1 MHSTLMLF
9 YSSARC
15 CRYACIIAMCRQDI
29 SIVGYY
35 LVRFF
40 LYGTALHRSPLVV
53 VVIFSFLLLS
63 ALLKTDFALT
73 LYYAPVVLPCVLS
86 CSCLRHWFVVR
97 RDSSRSCVL
106 LLLLVTI
113 AYAILW
119 RVVLRSLCWCRIHC
133 CLLLVRASY
142 VPLPCRLLM
151 HGLLRA
157 IGTWHWPSFCMAI
170 LSEPSLLTV
179 KALPRLS

>member
-1 MHSTLMLF
+1 
-9 YSSARC
+9 
-15 CRYACIIAMCRQDI
+15 MCRQDI

-40 LYGTALHRSPLVV
+40 LYGTALHRSATCCGRA
-53 VVIFSFLLLS
+53 FSFLLLS

-73 LYYAPVVLPCVLS
+73 LYYALVVLPCVLS
-86 CSCLRHWFVVR
+86 CSCLRHWFVAR

-106 LLLLVTI
+106 CCFLFSI
-113 AYAILW
+113 ACAILW
-119 RVVLRSLCWCRIHC
+119 HVVLRSLCWCRIHC
-133 CLLLVRASY
+133 CLLLVQASY
-142 VPLPCRLLM
+142 VPLPCRLLKR
-151 HGLLRA
+151 GLLHT

>member
-9 YSSARC
+9 YSSARW
-15 CRYACIIAMCRQDI
+15 CRYACIIAMFRQDV

-40 LYGTALHRSPLVV
+40 LYGTALHRSATCCGRT
-53 VVIFSFLLLS
+53 FSFLLLS

-97 RDSSRSCVL
+97 KDSSRSCVL
-106 LLLLVTI
+106 RCFL
-113 AYAILW
+113 
-119 RVVLRSLCWCRIHC
+119 S
-133 CLLLVRASY
+133 
-142 VPLPCRLLM
+142 PLPAPFFGMWFSAHSVGAEYIAAFFLCKHHTFRC
-151 HGLLRA
+151 HVV
-157 IGTWHWPSFCMAI
+157 C
-170 LSEPSLLTV
+170 
-179 KALPRLS
+179 